1 MVNRWRTS
9 TGLSAVQITYIVLL
23 AIIIPTVVY
32 IYNVYTYSGENLLA
46 QAFDYPGA
54 YPSGAQC
61 ADRPGSVADHQVE
74 RLGKNIRYN
83 VTTPSNYRAD
93 YPHPLLMVW
102 APSGLSDNLSE
113 RFTGLT
119 GPATARGYIV
129 VHVASVPLGFRAL
142 GELATVPE
150 QVIKKW
156 CVAADRVYYTGHSD
170 GGTVS
175 NALAVLPARL
185 TDPVA
190 IAPSA
195 MGMQGEDMAAYEC
208 PRPTNVM
215 LMHNKHDRH
224 FPDYGSKVAQWWARC
239 NQCGAP
245 TPSPAHPDCVE
256 YEGCAAGVR
265 TLFCQAEGNHADWPG
280 FSHDVLGFFGAPGV
294 AAKN

>member
-32 IYNVYTYSGENLLA
+32 IYKVYTYSGENLLA

-61 ADRPGSVADHQVE
+61 ADRSGSVADHQVE

-93 YPHPLLMVW
+93 YLHPLLVVW

-129 VHVASVPLGFRAL
+129 VHVASVPLGFKAL

-175 NALAVLPARL
+175 NALAVLPARV

-224 FPDYGSKVAQWWARC
+224 FPDYGRQVAQWWARC

-245 TPSPAHPDCVE
+245 TPSSAQPDCVE

-265 TLFCQAEGNHADWPG
+265 TLFCQADGNHADWPG
-280 FSHDVLGFFGAPGV
+280 FSHDVLGFFGAPGP